1 MTVTWL
7 GLTAVY
13 TDTER
18 EIIAALPVREQTFV
32 HALKAMT
39 DGEIGGSPALVE
51 QEGSSVRETGLFQ
64 EGASC
69 SPAPSVYTEP
79 EDIEFGAPDQMLP
92 KPKKK
97 PRGDQTSRRSP
108 RPIYALVWTWKAH
121 KVCKTKARATR
132 SMKAWKRWYE
142 RQGWKVVKLANGYLA
157 VKAGERHEVIAL
169 HEYDAATHQRLA

>member
-1 MTVTWL
+1 MEKAEGSTVEVRPSP
-7 GLTAVY
+7 VY
-13 TDTER
+13 T
-18 EIIAALPVREQTFV
+18 
-32 HALKAMT
+32 K
-39 DGEIGGSPALVE
+39 
-51 QEGSSVRETGLFQ
+51 
-64 EGASC
+64 
-69 SPAPSVYTEP
+69 P
-79 EDIEFGAPDQMLP
+79 EDIEFGDIALAVEAQH
-92 KPKKK
+92 KTRSKK